1 MLREFIKA
9 ASHRVLAL
17 VAGVAAAALCGV
29 CLAAPIN
36 VEVGRFAW
44 TNVPLP
50 VALTPFIAPDGSAK
64 TLADFQ
70 GKTLVVNFWA
80 TWCEPCE
87 REMPTLD
94 KLQAKMGGEDFQVIV
109 VSQDREGA
117 SLAQPF
123 LKKHSWAHVASFMD
137 PSHQFSKDAKV
148 FSIPFTLVLDK
159 TGREIARIDG
169 EADWVS
175 HQMLANLRKAKG
187 K

>member
-1 MLREFIKA
+1 MLREFIDA
-9 ASHRVLAL
+9 LRHRVLGL
-17 VAGVAAAALCGV
+17 AGGLIAVSCGV
-29 CLAAPIN
+29 CLAAAIN
-36 VEVGRFAW
+36 PEVGRFVW
-44 TNVPLP
+44 TNAPLP
-50 VALTPFIAPDGSAK
+50 VALTPFATPEGAPK
-64 TLADFQ
+64 TLADFR

-94 KLQAKMGGEDFQVIV
+94 KLQTKMGGDDFQVLA

-117 SLAQPF
+117 SIAQPF
-123 LKKHSWAHVASFMD
+123 LVKHGWKNVTSLMD

-148 FSIPFTLVLDK
+148 FSIPFTLVIDK

-175 HQMLANLRKAKG
+175 HRVLAEMRKAKA

>member
-1 MLREFIKA
+1 MLREFIDVLRR
-9 ASHRVLAL
+9 RVLGL
-17 VAGVAAAALCGV
+17 AGGLIVVGLCGV
-29 CLAAPIN
+29 CLAAAIN
-36 VEVGRFAW
+36 PEVGRFVW
-44 TNVPLP
+44 TAVPPP
-50 VALTPFIAPDGSAK
+50 VALTPFVTPEGAPK
-64 TLADFQ
+64 TLADFR

-94 KLQAKMGGEDFQVIV
+94 KLQTKMGGDDFQVLA

-117 SLAQPF
+117 SIAQPF
-123 LKKHSWAHVASFMD
+123 LVKHGWKNVTSLMD

-148 FSIPFTLVLDK
+148 FSIPFTLVIDK

-175 HQMLANLRKAKG
+175 HRVLAEMRKAKA